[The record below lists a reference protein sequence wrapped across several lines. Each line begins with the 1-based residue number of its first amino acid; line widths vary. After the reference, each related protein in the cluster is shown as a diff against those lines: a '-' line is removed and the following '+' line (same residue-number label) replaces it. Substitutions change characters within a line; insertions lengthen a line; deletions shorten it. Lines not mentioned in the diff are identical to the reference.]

1 MISAPTWVSG
11 NSALEYQAEQK
22 DNYYQKEGDHLGTWQ
37 GRGVEALGFKQGE
50 AITKEDLK
58 NILFGKDKEGKQ
70 ILENIRLD
78 ENGDRLRAGLDL
90 TFSAPKSVSIALETA
105 QGYGDTKTAKA
116 LLETHQNAV
125 TKVLER
131 IEDKYV

>member
-11 NSALEYQAEQK
+11 NGVMEYQTEQK
-22 DNYYQKEGDHLGTWQ
+22 DNYYQKEGNLGTWQ
-37 GRGVEALGFKQGE
+37 GRGAEALGFKQGE

-58 NILFGKDKEGKQ
+58 NILFGRDKEGKQ
-70 ILENIRLD
+70 ILENIRLN

-90 TFSAPKSVSIALETA
+90 TFNAPKSVSIAIETA